1 MEVNTLRAIVT
12 LISFIVFVG
21 IMVWVWRRR
30 HTADYDEAA
39 SLPLNEK

>member
-1 MEVNTLRAIVT
+1 MDVNTLRILVT
-12 LISFIVFVG
+12 VVSFIVFVY

-39 SLPLNEK
+39 HLPLNEK